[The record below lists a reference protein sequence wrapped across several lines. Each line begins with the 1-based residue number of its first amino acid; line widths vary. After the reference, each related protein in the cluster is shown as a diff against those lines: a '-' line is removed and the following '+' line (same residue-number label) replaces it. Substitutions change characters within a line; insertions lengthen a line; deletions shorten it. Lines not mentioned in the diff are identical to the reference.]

1 MKIVV
6 LIGSPNKNG
15 STNLIAKELE
25 KGAVEAGHKV
35 VMLDVAHANVG
46 VCVGCVACGYN
57 GPCIKKDD
65 MKMIKQEILSTDML
79 VFATPLYYYGM
90 SAQLK
95 KVVDRFCSFNSS
107 LQSKHMKS
115 ALLAVAWN
123 SDSWTFDALENHYKT
138 LVRYLNL
145 KDQGMILGRGCVTPG
160 MTARS
165 ISMSK
170 AYQLGKSLR

>member
-1 MKIVV
+1 MKIVI

-15 STNLIAKELE
+15 STNLIAKEFE
-25 KGAVEAGHKV
+25 KGSVEAGHQV

-46 VCVGCVACGYN
+46 VCGGCVACGYN
-57 GPCIKKDD
+57 GPCVKKDD
-65 MKMIKQEILSTDML
+65 MEMIKQEILSADML
-79 VFATPLYYYGM
+79 VLATPLYYYGI

-123 SDSWTFDALENHYKT
+123 SDSWTFDALESHYKT
-138 LVRYLNL
+138 HVRYLNL
-145 KDQGMILGRGCVTPG
+145 KDQGMILGRGCGTPG

-165 ISMSK
+165 IYMSK
-170 AYQLGKSLR
+170 ARQFGKSLR